1 LKIKKIRRVSGV
13 WTEIVLEGERGEE
26 FAIALPAGSDDE
38 ECLKDT
44 LKGLFKLKK
53 KPELKDLE
61 ELE

>member
-1 LKIKKIRRVSGV
+1 MSGV